1 MYDYKAEAKKAMR
14 KELLKLFT
22 EDATNRD
29 MFYTNDNDKKTE
41 FIMDEVVPKVIAGDA
56 TPEEAEKRLSGNWHL
71 INEAVDLFLDAC
83 GTYEEPIKYTAVY
96 FDGLVREYVAYSIVD
111 EVVEEIS
118 TPEGLSK
125 LFLDDFT
132 DQPIEPT
139 TQKITRY
146 KKGNFFIDIV
156 EGPFEY
162 EAWLSHECY
171 GVSMFMIGEDKEE
184 VTPEEFMDSVLFV
197 LPDFVD
203 DYRNEF
209 MKK

>member
-22 EDATNRD
+22 EDAKNRD
-29 MFYTNDNDKKTE
+29 MFYTNDNDIKTE
-41 FIMDEVVPKVIAGDA
+41 FIFDEVVPEVIAGDA
-56 TPEEAEKRLSGNWHL
+56 TPEEAEKHLFGNWPL
-71 INEAVDLFLDAC
+71 INEAVDALTDAQ
-83 GTYEEPIKYTAVY
+83 GTYQVPIIYTAVY

-118 TPEGLSK
+118 TPEGLAK

-132 DQPIEPT
+132 DQPIKPT

-156 EGPFEY
+156 EGPFDY

-171 GVSMFMIGEDKEE
+171 GISMFMIGEDKEVE
-184 VTPEEFMDSVLFV
+184 TMDDFMDSVLFV